1 MESIIISAVGSAKTR
16 HGDADDAFSWQIQ
29 FVESFGT
36 DQKCQGGIQTTGNTD
51 YYSLAVSVY
60 QTFGKPC
67 YLDGKN
73 FFTTLIQFFALR
85 NKRMG
90 FYTACK
96 TKIACVN
103 KFCTDVDGGT
113 SRAVADI
120 GGKSGI
126 GQPFTTK
133 TLHVY
138 FTDDQLF
145 LE

>member
-126 GQPFTTK
+126 GQPFATK
-133 TLHVY
+133 TLYVY
-138 FTDDQLF
+138 LTDD
-145 LE
+145 

>member
-67 YLDGKN
+67 YLDDMDNESRKAILARKN
-73 FFTTLIQFFALR
+73 ILAGRKPKRR
-85 NKRMG
+85 N
-90 FYTACK
+90 
-96 TKIACVN
+96 
-103 KFCTDVDGGT
+103 
-113 SRAVADI
+113 
-120 GGKSGI
+120 
-126 GQPFTTK
+126 
-133 TLHVY
+133 
-138 FTDDQLF
+138 
-145 LE
+145 

>member
-96 TKIACVN
+96 TKIACV
-103 KFCTDVDGGT
+103 
-113 SRAVADI
+113 
-120 GGKSGI
+120 
-126 GQPFTTK
+126 
-133 TLHVY
+133 
-138 FTDDQLF
+138 
-145 LE
+145 

>member
-103 KFCTDVDGGT
+103 KFCTDVDGGR

-126 GQPFTTK
+126 GQPFATK
-133 TLHVY
+133 TLYVY
-138 FTDDQLF
+138 FTDD
-145 LE
+145 